1 MSTIRT
7 AIQIQ
12 DRMTPAFNSMNKALN
27 IILNTFERVQSA
39 SSNSIDTAS
48 IRNARNELAN
58 AEVVLNNVEEE
69 IRNASNAQE
78 KFNNTISKSTYS
90 ADNLLNKIKGVALA
104 VGSAKGIEKVLDLSD
119 QMTTTKARLNLIVDD
134 GGSVE
139 ELENKIFA
147 SAMRARSEYQTQ
159 ADIVAKL
166 GQRAGSA
173 FKNNDE
179 TIAFAEQL
187 SKMFVIA
194 GASQEEMS
202 SASLQLTQALGSG
215 VLRGEELNAVF
226 ESAPNVI
233 QAIADYMKVPIG
245 KIRDLASEGKISA
258 SIVKNALLA
267 STDEVNK
274 AFEQM
279 PMTWEQ
285 IGIRAKN
292 TLLKAFQPALE
303 KINQIANN
311 PKFTK
316 VINNIIQSIATLAVI
331 LTNVLDIAIN
341 VANSIIDNWSKIE
354 PVIMIVVSALIV
366 YYTWQLILNGIQAIS
381 AGFHTA
387 MAIAQGI
394 HAAATGG
401 LTTATAA
408 QTGAQLGLNGA
419 MYACPLTWIILL
431 IVALIAIIIILWEK
445 CEGFREFTT
454 NMWMDSIKFA
464 GKAYN
469 FFVDIINGI
478 IDCINKINE
487 ASRNSF
493 SALVNGFAETAKSM
507 VESGSWIINIFKKII
522 ETYNKIAENL
532 GGRTINADVLF
543 STEGIEN
550 IRGKA
555 QEAIDKMYGK
565 QHEHIEKLD
574 LDNLNANADKLGE
587 KIKDFTFSGL
597 FNKLKDQLGLKNPED
612 YLSELKDY
620 GSTVAD
626 NTGDIANSMDI
637 TEEDLKYL
645 RDIAEQEVVNR
656 FTTAEI
662 KVDMTNHNNITKD
675 ADVDGIL
682 DTLVERVQETME
694 SVAEGVHE

>member
-1 MSTIRT
+1 MATIRT

-39 SSNSIDTAS
+39 SSNSIDTTS

-58 AEVVLNNVEEE
+58 AEATFRNVEEE
-69 IRNASNAQE
+69 IKKANSAQE
-78 KFNNTISKSTYS
+78 KLNNNMSKSSSS
-90 ADNLLNKIKGVALA
+90 AEGLLNKVKGIALA
-104 VGSAKGIEKVLDLSD
+104 VGGAKVIDKIKDLSD
-119 QMTTTKARLNLIVDD
+119 QTTTTKARLNLIVDD

-173 FKNNDE
+173 FKNNNE

-267 STDEVNK
+267 STDEVNQ

-303 KINQIANN
+303 KINKIANDE
-311 PKFTK
+311 KFTK
-316 VINNIIQSIATLAVI
+316 VINKIVETLATFAVI
-331 LTNVLDIAIN
+331 LTNILDIAIN
-341 VANSIIDNWSKIE
+341 VASSIIDNWSKIE
-354 PVIMIVVSALIV
+354 PVITIVITALIT
-366 YYTWQLILNGIQAIS
+366 YYTWQMLLNGIQAIS

-387 MAIAQGI
+387 MAIAQGL

-445 CEGFREFTT
+445 CEGFREFTVK
-454 NMWMDSIKFA
+454 MWTESLKAVGKF
-464 GKAYN
+464 YN
-469 FFVDIINGI
+469 GGVVPVVNGI
-478 IDCINKINE
+478 IDCINKINKSSYE
-487 ASRNSF
+487 SF
-493 SALVNGFAETAKSM
+493 TALITGFAKTATSM
-507 VESGSWIINIFKKII
+507 VESGSWIIDVFKKII
-522 ETYNKIAENL
+522 EIYNKIAENL
-532 GGRTINADVLF
+532 GGKTINTEVLF
-543 STEGIEN
+543 STEGIEK
-550 IRGKA
+550 IRQKA
-555 QEAIDKMYGK
+555 QEAIDGMYK
-565 QHEHIEKLD
+565 KEYDHINPID
-574 LDNLNANADKLGE
+574 IDKYNQAVDEWGE
-587 KIKDFTFSGL
+587 KAKNFTFTQL
-597 FNKLKDQLGLKNPED
+597 FNNLKDQLGIGNPED
-612 YLSELKDY
+612 YLSDLKNIANDT
-620 GSTVAD
+620 GS
-626 NTGDIANSMDI
+626 IANSMDI

-675 ADVDGIL
+675 TDVDGIL